1 VALIRWRQHASLK
14 EDSVRERP
22 PSVTGCSSRILLALA
37 VSASACGLPSGST
50 TPTTVATGTTETFSG
65 QLAPQ
70 ASDVYMFTVSQAG
83 AVSITLASLSPSAT
97 VAVGLGLGTPN
108 GTTSCTLTSSN
119 PTAMAGSAP
128 QITVTENPGSYCVE
142 IYDVGNL
149 TSTSTFS
156 ITIVHP

>member
-1 VALIRWRQHASLK
+1 
-14 EDSVRERP
+14 
-22 PSVTGCSSRILLALA
+22 
-37 VSASACGLPSGST
+37 
-50 TPTTVATGTTETFSG
+50 
-65 QLAPQ
+65 
-70 ASDVYMFTVSQAG
+70 MFTVSQAG
-83 AVSITLASLSPSAT
+83 TVSITLASLSPTAT
-97 VAVGLGLGTPN
+97 VAVGLGLGAPN

-119 PTAMAGSAP
+119 PTAMAGSTP